1 MNVDTLAALVPDGA
15 LLALPPD
22 NSLPPCD
29 FAHALVRRG
38 VRGLR
43 LLGVPVSGYVTDVLI
58 GAGCVASVQTS
69 AVTLGEAGMAP
80 RFTAAVAAGT
90 IEVIDATCPAIH
102 TMLQAAEKG
111 VPFMPLR
118 GVLGSDLVTH
128 RPDWRVM
135 QNPFANEHDDI
146 LLVPALSPDIAAFHA
161 VMADRDGNVWVG
173 RRRELATIAHAS
185 KRVLVTVE
193 RIVDWNLLED
203 ERLAPGVISGTYVD
217 SVAVA
222 ERGAWPIALL
232 DEYGADPAQI
242 RIYAKAARTEAGF
255 RDYLSHYV
263 LDHPAVAAE

>member
-1 MNVDTLAALVPDGA
+1 MDVDTLAASVPDGS

-22 NSLPPCD
+22 NSLPPCA
-29 FAHALVRRG
+29 FVHALVRRG

-118 GVLGSDLVTH
+118 GVLGSDLVAH

-135 QNPFANEHDDI
+135 QNPFGPAGDDI
-146 LLVPALSPDIAAFHA
+146 LLLPALSPDIAAFHA
-161 VMADRDGNVWVG
+161 VMADRDRNVWVG

-185 KRVLVTVE
+185 RRVLVTVE
-193 RIVDWNLLED
+193 RIVEGSLLDD
-203 ERLAPGVISGTYVD
+203 ERLAPGVISGTYID
-217 SVAVA
+217 TVAIA

-232 DEYGADPAQI
+232 DEYAADPAQL
-242 RIYAKAARTEAGF
+242 RAYAKAARTEVGF
-255 RDYLSHYV
+255 QEYLALV
-263 LDHPAVAAE
+263 LDRRPAAAE